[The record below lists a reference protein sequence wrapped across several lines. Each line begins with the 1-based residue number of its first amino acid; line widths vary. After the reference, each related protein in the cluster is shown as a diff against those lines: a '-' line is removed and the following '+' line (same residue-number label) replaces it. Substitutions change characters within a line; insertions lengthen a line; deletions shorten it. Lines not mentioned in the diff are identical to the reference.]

1 MQKIKVVESPY
12 AGGFED
18 EVNKL
23 LANGYS
29 ILSTN
34 CGRIGK
40 ADNSIKSFYNAVL
53 ITNNELH
60 EHNK

>member
-1 MQKIKVVESPY
+1 MQKIKVVESSY
-12 AGGFED
+12 VSAFESD
-18 EVNKL
+18 VNEL
-23 LANGYS
+23 LVSGYK

-40 ADNSIKSFYNAVL
+40 ADNSIKSFYSAIL
-53 ITNNELH
+53 ITNGELH